1 MAEELYM
8 GTYRLT
14 AVTARSRAVD
24 ILGAVPTSRVAMV
37 YADGPEIQMATTR
50 FVAVTANTRNPDIS
64 GAVSSARMAMLY
76 ADPPVL
82 NMADYRV
89 VSISANTRS
98 PDILGLAA
106 AGVVSFIISPPAGY
120 AAAGRIAFIINQ
132 QETGPAAY
140 VPQFFMKVQQKEA
153 WPTVADTVST
163 TRALQVFQKVVQKEN
178 VTMPWSQTRVV
189 SESLKVLQQLAYS
202 FGQSNTRVMSEAMQV
217 LQSDLHQHIP
227 VSMDYVLSEAMQVV
241 QQTPMKIW
249 QSPHYALSL
258 AQWELYRTPM
268 GFLPRSTTTAYHTS
282 LKVLQGTE
290 EGYLPWSTTTV
301 GQVAVKTL
309 FDYTSP
315 MPDQGTNEVY
325 QETLLALQHTD
336 GEVGI
341 VGPEQA
347 RQLAMQALQSAPA
360 PLPQSDTRAL
370 SLANLVLAQEHYDP
384 PESIGKTSGLQTV
397 MKVAIESTDFINP
410 EIMQSQ
416 TTVRQVAMKALQ
428 ESEPMEMWVSP
439 AIVPQAHIEW
449 LQGANYPSPGDM
461 VPPDKA
467 ALVTQLGIRTLQ
479 HADFDNPQSD
489 TRALQMVQLTS
500 QYLFYSPAS
509 DLAEKGIFIGQM
521 LEAVARE
528 VSYPDP
534 AEPISP
540 VYADQIAVT
549 AAYNDDKF
557 PDPTKEAKPGEAF
570 LVVETI
576 ASGVEYPDPSVSQVW
591 AEVTQ
596 TFVQKSSS
604 DTFPDPSVPVS
615 SVALTQISI
624 QASTNADYPDPANM
638 VSPAEVSQAIS
649 QVSHKSTFPNPA
661 NPASTITVDQTL
673 QMVAIPDVTLYGV
686 PDYAIKHRPIITIS
700 IVYIQTS

>member
-1 MAEELYM
+1 M
-8 GTYRLT
+8 
-14 AVTARSRAVD
+14 
-24 ILGAVPTSRVAMV
+24 
-37 YADGPEIQMATTR
+37 
-50 FVAVTANTRNPDIS
+50 
-64 GAVSSARMAMLY
+64 
-76 ADPPVL
+76 
-82 NMADYRV
+82 
-89 VSISANTRS
+89 
-98 PDILGLAA
+98 
-106 AGVVSFIISPPAGY
+106 
-120 AAAGRIAFIINQ
+120 
-132 QETGPAAY
+132 
-140 VPQFFMKVQQKEA
+140 
-153 WPTVADTVST
+153 
-163 TRALQVFQKVVQKEN
+163 
-178 VTMPWSQTRVV
+178 
-189 SESLKVLQQLAYS
+189 
-202 FGQSNTRVMSEAMQV
+202 
-217 LQSDLHQHIP
+217 
-227 VSMDYVLSEAMQVV
+227 
-241 QQTPMKIW
+241 
-249 QSPHYALSL
+249 
-258 AQWELYRTPM
+258 
-268 GFLPRSTTTAYHTS
+268 
-282 LKVLQGTE
+282 LQGTE

-309 FDYTSP
+309 FDYVSP

-341 VGPEQA
+341 VGPEEA

-360 PLPQSDTRAL
+360 PLPQSNTRAL
-370 SLANLVLAQEHYDP
+370 SLAEFVLQEEHYDP

-416 TTVRQVAMKALQ
+416 TPVRQVVVKALQ

-467 ALVTQLGIRTLQ
+467 ALVSQLGIRTLQ
-479 HADFDNPQSD
+479 HADFDKPQSD
-489 TRALQMVQLTS
+489 TRALQMVQMTS
-500 QYLFYSPAS
+500 QYLFYTPAS

-540 VYADQIAVT
+540 VYADQIAVI

-661 NPASTITVDQTL
+661 NPASTLTVDQTL

>member
-1 MAEELYM
+1 MAEEIYM

-14 AVTARSRAVD
+14 SVTSRSRAVD
-24 ILGAVPTSRVAMV
+24 IAGGVSGSRIAMI
-37 YADGPEIQMATTR
+37 YADAPNFQMAMRRVTAVTANTR
-50 FVAVTANTRNPDIS
+50 TPDLLGTVQSARLAMLYVDPPNFQASAYRLTAVTANTRNPDKNGLIS
-64 GAVSSARMAMLY
+64 SGMM
-76 ADPPVL
+76 
-82 NMADYRV
+82 
-89 VSISANTRS
+89 
-98 PDILGLAA
+98 
-106 AGVVSFIISPPAGY
+106 SFIISPPAGY
-120 AAAGRIAFIINQ
+120 ASQARIAFIINQ
-132 QETGPAAY
+132 QETGPAAF
-140 VPQFFMKVQQKEA
+140 VPQMFMKVQQKA
-153 WPTVADTVST
+153 VWPTVADTFST
-163 TRALQVFQKVVQKEN
+163 TRALQVFQKVVQKEITN
-178 VTMPWSQTRVV
+178 MPWSQTRVV
-189 SESLKVLQQLAYS
+189 SEAMKVLLQTPVS
-202 FGQSNTRVMSEAMQV
+202 FGQSITRVMSEAMQV

-241 QQTPMKIW
+241 QQTPMKMW

-290 EGYLPWSTTTV
+290 EGYLPWSMTSV

-309 FDYTSP
+309 FDYVSP

-336 GEVGI
+336 GEVGV
-341 VGPEQA
+341 VGQEQA
-347 RQLAMQALQSAPA
+347 KQLAMQTIQAAPA
-360 PLPQSDTRAL
+360 PLPQSNTRAM
-370 SLANLVLAQEHYDP
+370 SLAEMVLVEEFYDP
-384 PESIGKTSGLQTV
+384 PEDVGKTSAFQSV
-397 MKVAIESTDFINP
+397 MKVAIGSTDFTNP

-416 TTVRQVAMKALQ
+416 TRVCQTIVKALQ
-428 ESEPMEMWVSP
+428 ESDPMEMWVSP

-467 ALVTQLGIRTLQ
+467 ALVSQLGIRTLQ
-479 HADFDNPQSD
+479 HADFENPQSN
-489 TRALQMVQLTS
+489 TRALQMTQLTS
-500 QYLFYSPAS
+500 QYLFYTPAS
-509 DLAEKGIFIGQM
+509 DMAEKGIFIGQM
-521 LEAVARE
+521 LEAVAQN
-528 VSYPDP
+528 VAYPDP

-540 VYADQIAVT
+540 VYTDQIAVI
-549 AAYNDDKF
+549 AAYTDDKF
-557 PDPTKEAKPGEAF
+557 PDPTKEAQPGEVF
-570 LVVETI
+570 QVVEI
-576 ASGVEYPDPSVSQVW
+576 SASGVEYPDPNVSQVW

-596 TFVQKSSS
+596 TIVQKSSS

-624 QASTNADYPDPANM
+624 QASTNADYADPANM

-661 NPASTITVDQTL
+661 NPASTLTVNQTL
-673 QMVAIPDVTLYGV
+673 QMAAIPDVTLYGV

>member
-1 MAEELYM
+1 MAEEIYM

-14 AVTARSRAVD
+14 AVTSRSRSVD
-24 ILGAVPTSRVAMV
+24 IAGGVSGSRIAMI
-37 YADGPEIQMATTR
+37 YADAPNFQMAMRRVTAVTANSR
-50 FVAVTANTRNPDIS
+50 TPDLLGTVQSARLAMLYADPPNFQASAYRLTSVTANTRNPDKNGLIS
-64 GAVSSARMAMLY
+64 SGMM
-76 ADPPVL
+76 
-82 NMADYRV
+82 
-89 VSISANTRS
+89 
-98 PDILGLAA
+98 
-106 AGVVSFIISPPAGY
+106 SFIISPPAGY
-120 AAAGRIAFIINQ
+120 ASQARIAFIINQ
-132 QETGPAAY
+132 QETGPAAF
-140 VPQFFMKVQQKEA
+140 VPQMFMKVQQKEV
-153 WPTVADTVST
+153 WPTVADTFST
-163 TRALQVFQKVVQKEN
+163 TRALQVFQKVVQKEITN
-178 VTMPWSQTRVV
+178 MPWSQTRVV
-189 SESLKVLQQLAYS
+189 SEAMKVLLQTPVS
-202 FGQSNTRVMSEAMQV
+202 FGQSITRVMSEAMQV

-241 QQTPMKIW
+241 QQTPMQIW

-290 EGYLPWSTTTV
+290 EGYLPWSMTSV

-309 FDYTSP
+309 FDYVSP

-336 GEVGI
+336 GEVGV

-347 RQLAMQALQSAPA
+347 KQLAMQALQSEPA
-360 PLPQSDTRAL
+360 PLPQSNTRAL
-370 SLANLVLAQEHYDP
+370 SLAEMVLVEEFYDP
-384 PESIGKTSGLQTV
+384 PEDVGKTSAFQSV
-397 MKVAIESTDFINP
+397 MKVAIGSTDFTNP

-416 TTVRQVAMKALQ
+416 TRVSQTIVKALQ
-428 ESEPMEMWVSP
+428 ESDPMEMWVSP

-467 ALVTQLGIRTLQ
+467 ALVSQLGIRTLQ
-479 HADFDNPQSD
+479 HADFENPQSN
-489 TRALQMVQLTS
+489 TRALQMAQLTS
-500 QYLFYSPAS
+500 QYLFYTPAS
-509 DLAEKGIFIGQM
+509 DMAEKGIFIGQM
-521 LEAVARE
+521 AEAVAQN
-528 VSYPDP
+528 VAYPDP

-540 VYADQIAVT
+540 VYADQIAVI
-549 AAYNDDKF
+549 AAYTDDKF
-557 PDPTKEAKPGEAF
+557 PDPTKEAQPGEVF
-570 LVVETI
+570 QVVEI
-576 ASGVEYPDPSVSQVW
+576 SASGVEYPDPNVSQVW

-596 TFVQKSSS
+596 TIVQKSSS

-624 QASTNADYPDPANM
+624 QASTNADYADPANM

-661 NPASTITVDQTL
+661 NPASTLTVDQTL